1 MNKIYKKKKQKQ
13 IPWMAI
19 QIHQLLIL
27 DKLIKKS

>member
-1 MNKIYKKKKQKQ
+1 MNKIYKKKQKQ